1 MKKIFSAAFLAFI
14 IFASLAFISGC
25 ATTPRVD
32 WNTRI
37 GNYTYD
43 QAVIDLG
50 PPDKWSPLSDGGKV
64 AEWIHREH
72 SATSVGIGTG
82 FFTPGVG
89 VGVGESVGSG
99 YREHVL
105 KLIFGPDG
113 RLVSWSKTD

>member
-1 MKKIFSAAFLAFI
+1 MKRIFIAALFVFTVFSFVAL
-14 IFASLAFISGC
+14 ISGC
-25 ATTPRVD
+25 ASTPPVN
-32 WNTRI
+32 WNARI
-37 GNYTYD
+37 GNYTFD

-50 PPDKWSPLSDGGKV
+50 PPDKQAKLSSGQTV

-72 SATSVGIGTG
+72 SSAAIGVGTG
-82 FFTPGVG
+82 FFTPGMG